1 MKSSSKHYGD
11 NDDLDWLRDLRKK
24 SIADLEYYWGNIM
37 RCIDRSNEAGRPD
50 SLIYVNKMR
59 DRARVVESVLKEKK
73 EGSIIY
79 ETRPT
84 NVFDRYSAIAKTA
97 KPQYMTAPQR
107 LFPPL
112 KKRKIGE
119 SLACLENDPL
129 PTEEEDLSTDES
141 VSATEGQ
148 ESQEKPKD
156 SFAEIGGI

>member
-11 NDDLDWLRDLRKK
+11 NDDPSWVREQEKK
-24 SIADLEYYWGNIM
+24 TIADLEYYWANIM

-50 SLIYVNKMR
+50 NLVYVNKMR
-59 DRARVVESVLKEKK
+59 DRAKVIERILKEKK
-73 EGSIIY
+73 EGSIMY
-79 ETRPT
+79 ETSPT
-84 NVFDRYSAIAKTA
+84 NIIDKYSALPKCAR
-97 KPQYMTAPQR
+97 PQYMTAPQR

-129 PTEEEDLSTDES
+129 PTDEEELSTDETA
-141 VSATEGQ
+141 SATEGN